1 MNSKFKLFF
10 PCYFSFF
17 VNGAMVLMVGAILPY
32 IIDEA
37 GINYSTA
44 GGFLSAFA
52 IGNLLASFINP
63 VLAAKIGRKATIV
76 CLSALIPLMFFVI
89 TLLPPVSVIY
99 AAFVLAG
106 IGRGS
111 VSIINNAV
119 VNDNSD
125 GNPAALNLL
134 HMVFAVGAFMAP
146 FLTAVYVNNGLGWR
160 AAAYTITAGST
171 LSCIFYALME
181 IDYNWPKESKK
192 SKKLPESQGQ
202 SSKPKQIQEQSMY
215 AAAQKSTKPF
225 YKSSVFYIMG
235 LLLFLYLGLENCVNG
250 WFVTYFKSM
259 GIMSETYAANLV
271 SVTWVMVML
280 GRLATAKL
288 SGRVNKNV
296 LILVNCI
303 ATAIFFFL
311 LTATK
316 NLAAITAAIAG
327 LGFFFAGIYPTC
339 VSSAGNVIKGS
350 NTGMSMLLAI
360 AALGGIITPQI
371 VGVIADGMGLVGAL
385 LILSVNVAGMFVMA
399 LLNVKFNSG
408 NKNVQVR

>member
-1 MNSKFKLFF
+1 MSSKFKLFF

-52 IGNLLASFINP
+52 IGNLLASFVNP
-63 VLAAKIGRKATIV
+63 ILAAKIGRKATIV
-76 CLSALIPLMFFVI
+76 SMCALIPSTFFVI
-89 TLLPPVSVIY
+89 TLMPPIPVIY
-99 AAFVLAG
+99 GAFVFAG

-119 VNDNSD
+119 VNDNSN

-134 HMVFAVGAFMAP
+134 HMVFAIGAFIAP
-146 FLTAVYVNNGLGWR
+146 FLTSVYVNNGLGWR
-160 AAAYTITAGST
+160 AAVYTIVAGSA
-171 LSCIFYALME
+171 LSCVFYALMPL
-181 IDYNWPKESKK
+181 DDSRNKEDAK
-192 SKKLPESQGQ
+192 SVDSGEERVK
-202 SSKPKQIQEQSMY
+202 
-215 AAAQKSTKPF
+215 KSTKPF
-225 YKSSVFYIMG
+225 YKSSIFYIMG

-259 GIMSETYAANLV
+259 GIMSDTYAANLV

-280 GRLATAKL
+280 GRLMTAKL
-288 SGRVNKNV
+288 SGRVGKNV

-303 ATAIFFFL
+303 ATAIFFFM

-316 NLAAITAAIAG
+316 NLAVITVAIAG
-327 LGFFFAGIYPTC
+327 LGFFFAGIYPTS

-350 NTGMSMLLAI
+350 DTGMSMLLAI

-371 VGVIADGMGLVGAL
+371 VGVVADGMGLVGAI
-385 LILSVNVAGMFVMA
+385 LILSLNAAGMFVMA
-399 LLNVKFNSG
+399 LLNMKFNRSR
-408 NKNVQVR
+408 NI

>member
-1 MNSKFKLFF
+1 MSSKFKLFF

-37 GINYSTA
+37 GINYSIA

-63 VLAAKIGRKATIV
+63 LLAAKVGRKAAIV
-76 CLSALIPLMFFVI
+76 SMCALIPIMFFVI
-89 TLLPPVSVIY
+89 TLMPPVPVIFG
-99 AAFVLAG
+99 AFVLVG

-119 VNDNSD
+119 VNDNSN

-134 HMVFAVGAFMAP
+134 HMVFAIGAFIAP

-160 AAAYTITAGST
+160 ASAYTVIIGSS
-171 LSCIFYALME
+171 LSCVFYAFMQ
-181 IDYNWPKESKK
+181 IDDRRESKK
-192 SKKLPESQGQ
+192 SERVS
-202 SSKPKQIQEQSMY
+202 ER
-215 AAAQKSTKPF
+215 AKPF

-280 GRLATAKL
+280 GRLVTAKL

-303 ATAIFFFL
+303 ATAAFFFL

-316 NLAAITAAIAG
+316 NLAVITAAIAG
-327 LGFFFAGIYPTC
+327 LGFFFAGIYPTS
-339 VSSAGNVIKGS
+339 VSSAGYVIKGS
-350 NTGMSMLLAI
+350 DTGMSMLLAI

-371 VGVIADGMGLVGAL
+371 VGVIADGMGLTGAI
-385 LILSVNVAGMFVMA
+385 LILSLNAAGMLVMA
-399 LLNVKFNSG
+399 LLNMKFN
-408 NKNVQVR
+408 KRQNV

>member
-1 MNSKFKLFF
+1 MSSKFKLFF

-37 GINYSTA
+37 GINYSIA

-76 CLSALIPLMFFVI
+76 SLSALIPLMFFVI

-134 HMVFAVGAFMAP
+134 HMVFAVGAFIAP
-146 FLTAVYVNNGLGWR
+146 FLTAVYINNGLGWR
-160 AAAYTITAGST
+160 AAAYTIIAGST

-181 IDYNWPKESKK
+181 IDYNWPKDSKK
-192 SKKLPESQGQ
+192 SKKLQESPEGVL
-202 SSKPKQIQEQSMY
+202 KQNES
-215 AAAQKSTKPF
+215 AAKQKSTKPF

-316 NLAAITAAIAG
+316 NLAVITAAIAG

-371 VGVIADGMGLVGAL
+371 VGVIADGMGLVGAI

-408 NKNVQVR
+408 NKNMQVR